1 MQENILCSA
10 WVDIEMHPQV
20 QTLLSMLGLQEE
32 RVAHP
37 RVRDI
42 DSRYD
47 STDNSD
53 IENYDHN
60 VEKIVLVSQ
69 FKKPVLT
76 RWWSAGLPHTLSE
89 LQCLI
94 CTLWIEAKTSWK
106 YCSLFSI
113 KVKYVPERAEL
124 TLLPGRLPMY
134 LPITSSNNL
143 SSLPPARDYKTN
155 LKTAST
161 AKSWRKPTASRVLDQ
176 DQGRREGNQLG
187 EKSLQ
192 TVSADVLVVLA
203 VRVTLV
209 RKITSSILTENTIL

>member
-1 MQENILCSA
+1 MGDVHCTLGSKLIQLTYRLLWKCKPIHIKMQENILCSA

-76 RWWSAGLPHTLSE
+76 R
-89 LQCLI
+89 
-94 CTLWIEAKTSWK
+94 
-106 YCSLFSI
+106 
-113 KVKYVPERAEL
+113 
-124 TLLPGRLPMY
+124 
-134 LPITSSNNL
+134 
-143 SSLPPARDYKTN
+143 
-155 LKTAST
+155 
-161 AKSWRKPTASRVLDQ
+161 
-176 DQGRREGNQLG
+176 
-187 EKSLQ
+187 
-192 TVSADVLVVLA
+192 
-203 VRVTLV
+203 
-209 RKITSSILTENTIL
+209 